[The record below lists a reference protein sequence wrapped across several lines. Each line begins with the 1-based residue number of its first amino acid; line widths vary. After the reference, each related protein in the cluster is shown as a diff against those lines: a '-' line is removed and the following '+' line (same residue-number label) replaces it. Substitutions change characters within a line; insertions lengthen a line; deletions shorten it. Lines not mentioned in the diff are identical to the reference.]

1 MFSSLILTDAFPTKI
16 TQVDVIMDD
25 VIREV
30 HPKNENFAIIY
41 WPSFH
46 SISFQAH
53 KIFICLQ
60 NTTDIYRYILY
71 MLPLKVLIKPPLL

>member
-1 MFSSLILTDAFPTKI
+1 M
-16 TQVDVIMDD
+16 D

-53 KIFICLQ
+53 KLFICLQ
-60 NTTDIYRYILY
+60 NTTDIYIYNDR
-71 MLPLKVLIKPPLL
+71 